1 MREEKYEPGLIAG
14 FPNWK
19 YLGSQERRLLS
30 GKAVVSVVYGRGIFG
45 VKEIEAGS
53 KGVVG
58 FPLSIREN

>member
-1 MREEKYEPGLIAG
+1 MREERYELSLIAD
-14 FPNWK
+14 FLNWK
-19 YLGSQERRLLS
+19 YLGSQERRLVS

-58 FPLSIREN
+58 FPLTIREN